1 MRQKEA
7 GKQAL
12 LHLHG
17 NWKCVHYM
25 LMSASSANH
34 KTQMLSVSWHTCL
47 TKIAIIY
54 VWHNPLVEK
63 TTVKILEIQ
72 KFDYIVR

>member
-1 MRQKEA
+1 MRQKAA

-25 LMSASSANH
+25 LMSSSANH
-34 KTQMLSVSWHTCL
+34 KTQMLSVSWHTGL

-54 VWHNPLVEK
+54 VWHPLVEK